1 MKYIIVLYL
10 CSFSETQPA
19 CMPGQIQGLEFNN
32 YSECVLEGY
41 IQAYQSLK
49 TFNQEDINNNKLAI
63 KFDCQE
69 IKVENI

>member
-1 MKYIIVLYL
+1 M
-10 CSFSETQPA
+10 CSFVGAQPV

-32 YSECVLEGY
+32 YSECILQGY
-41 IQAYQSLK
+41 IQSHKSLK
-49 TFNQEDINNNKLAI
+49 SLDEEEINNNKLAI

>member
-10 CSFSETQPA
+10 CSFVGAQPV
-19 CMPGQIQGLEFNN
+19 CMPGQIQALEFNN
-32 YSECVLEGY
+32 YSECILQGY
-41 IQAYQSLK
+41 IQSHKSLK
-49 TFNQEDINNNKLAI
+49 SLDEEEINNNKLAI